1 MDEWE
6 NIWNGMEAFFGKN
19 FAHPEHEPKRFE
31 WQCKLY
37 KYINNIGQKPS
48 Q

>member
-6 NIWNGMEAFFGKN
+6 NIWNGMEVLFGKN